1 MPPQYSIVGRE
12 TRSRRN
18 FDSRVLDSI
27 TSLVEELLSTPTAL
41 LHALSDEQLCQLTLL
56 AEQAASLLD
65 SRARTPEVVHLGPL
79 KIDLTARAVTMNGEP
94 VELSLKQFDLLAFMV
109 ARPGH
114 VLSRNELLHHV
125 WHSEPGWQD
134 PSTVTEHIYRL
145 RLKIEDD
152 PARPK
157 LLRTVRGWG
166 YRLETPKETSRDLQ
180 ELNDQTLNDQTLNDQ
195 TLNDKELVAT

>member
-1 MPPQYSIVGRE
+1 MQPQHN
-12 TRSRRN
+12 TL
-18 FDSRVLDSI
+18 DPQALDSI
-27 TSLVEELLSTPTAL
+27 TRLAVELLSTPMTVLRAFSD
-41 LHALSDEQLCQLTLL
+41 AQLSQLTVL
-56 AEQAASLLD
+56 AEQAARQRD
-65 SRARTPEVVHLGPL
+65 TDGRIPNIVRLGPIE
-79 KIDLTARAVTMNGEP
+79 IDLGARLVTINGEP

-145 RLKIEDD
+145 RLKIEED
-152 PARPK
+152 PTKPT

-166 YRLETPKETSRDLQ
+166 YRLESPKPFQLEQL
-180 ELNDQTLNDQTLNDQ
+180 
-195 TLNDKELVAT
+195 ELVAP

>member
-1 MPPQYSIVGRE
+1 MCRLDSCGRPSIDHGWTEFVRPQDSLADRE
-12 TRSRRN
+12 TKSMRGL
-18 FDSRVLDSI
+18 DPHALDSI
-27 TSLVEELLSTPTAL
+27 TRLAEELLATPMAL

-65 SRARTPEVVHLGPL
+65 LHARAPDVVHLGQL
-79 KIDLTARAVTMNGEP
+79 EIDLTARAVTMNGEP

-114 VLSRNELLHHV
+114 VLSRSELLHHV

-145 RLKIEDD
+145 RLKIEAD
-152 PARPK
+152 PAKPK

-166 YRLETPKETSRDLQ
+166 YRLDDMN
-180 ELNDQTLNDQTLNDQ
+180 LNDR
-195 TLNDKELVAT
+195 EPVAQ

>member
-1 MPPQYSIVGRE
+1 MQAQASVVHHDRE
-12 TRSRRN
+12 SEPRREL
-18 FDSRVLDSI
+18 DQEALDSI
-27 TSLVEELLSTPTAL
+27 TRMAVELLSTPMAL
-41 LHALSDEQLCQLTLL
+41 LQALSDTQLCQLTFL

-65 SRARTPEVVHLGPL
+65 LRGRSQNEQAQSVVRLGAL
-79 KIDLTARAVTMNGEP
+79 EINLTARLVTLNGNP
-94 VELSLKQFDLLAFMV
+94 VELSLKQYDLLAFMV

-145 RLKIEDD
+145 RLKLEAD
-152 PARPK
+152 PTKPM

-166 YRLETPKETSRDLQ
+166 YRLETPGPSVDERELLSR
-180 ELNDQTLNDQTLNDQ
+180 
-195 TLNDKELVAT
+195 